1 MPIYEYH
8 CAKANKTVEVMHNCS
23 TVISTWGQLCEAA
36 GIDIG
41 QVPTDSPVDKLMA
54 SKVAVH
60 GATQPKTSLK
70 QAPVRT
76 GCCGGGCRS
85 NH

>member
-8 CAKANKTVEVMHNCS
+8 CARANKTIEVVHSCS
-23 TVISTWGQLCEAA
+23 TAISTWGQLCEIA

-41 QVPTDSPVDKLMA
+41 QVPVDSPVDKLMA

-60 GATQPKTSLK
+60 GNAHNKSALK
-70 QAPVRT
+70 QVPVRT